1 MPPGM
6 RRQNSSSSSSDLAR
20 LETQYVNVAVT
31 LRCRPKISA
40 LDEDGGIPSP
50 LGAEINIEGERACNF
65 KGVAYKF
72 SQTYGPETSTS
83 DIFDVH
89 RDAVYGVLNGF
100 DVTLMAYG
108 STGSGKTFTMLGTEE
123 KPGLTPLAIDALF
136 ERIAKGG
143 SSGQSY
149 ALQVSAMELI
159 EERCVDLL
167 HGRAPI
173 VLRSA
178 SKSDGGLIF
187 HGLKEVPV
195 STKAELIDRISAATA
210 GRTTTANYRHDAS
223 SRSHLIVRLRV
234 DGARLISL
242 GSAPSPRGSTLAAAA
257 DAEVATGSSAR
268 SDDGS
273 GGGDGGEVS
282 LKDATSATLTLID
295 LAGSEAALLNTNAAA
310 VAQGIGINKSLHW
323 LKVAVHELAGK
334 RPPQLR
340 NSALTRLLTPSLTGG
355 AHVVLVVCCSVAPAP
370 SAARDAIDTLQ
381 FGEVAGRVT
390 LRPTRRTNVEGG
402 QLGQLQALL
411 VTLADDKLALASDAA
426 ALRQQVDGY
435 EELIA
440 ELKSTLVNQETLA
453 RAESMASTAAAQ
465 LASAQQRNA
474 ELARR
479 CAAEEASNAALAA
492 QLAEVEAAAA
502 AATERNHDLLE
513 ATREASVQR
522 HTLESRL
529 AVARDDLLGQQKLAA
544 SAEHELATQREAVGA
559 LQAQLDSLQTALE
572 SERATAAKRAAEA
585 AALEQTN
592 SALNQKIAEAR
603 EEVRAKNDLLL
614 LRHKLY
620 RNRSARRP
628 STAASRSESPRPFGA
643 GIGSFPGQLRAP
655 GGGAQSH
662 PTTPT
667 GYAPESGGRVLRA
680 PADAETAAAEAAYE
694 AALEAAA
701 AAVSAGADI
710 LKVEH
715 EDAESALKAAI
726 ASTSPGE
733 LESALQNASASEC
746 VDTSISR
753 EAVLK
758 LAKLATSRGV
768 AASAPPASAE
778 GVADEQ
784 PFEPAL
790 ALPSPPHSRRVSI
803 ETIPPPSPP
812 PHAAPTALGTD
823 DDGWGRLQGH
833 AWPLQG
839 GGQGGGHFLRTSAE
853 LHARPPSASTAPSA
867 GEASA
872 SAPTLPSAALSVPAS
887 PARSL
892 RCATPALDLLA
903 SRSTGAAT
911 PPAHR
916 TAGGFATF
924 ALLDT
929 SQSGGGAA
937 GPPPPEPAQSPPH
950 PSRPVSISSRA
961 VDEARRSSTKLDEA
975 RQAVDETASL
985 SAVARSDDVPGRSFA
1000 ARGRTALLVSSLDKD
1015 RITGGSLA
1023 SSRRG
1028 LAGAEPAGSLLAREW
1043 IEEHKLEHQSGAAR
1057 PMSGSAALSTAL
1069 GGSGSDA
1076 VSMAVARAAEARRR
1090 AEGLMSSDTA
1100 RPPPWRRTDAR

>member
-655 GGGAQSH
+655 GGGELPWSAQSH

-726 ASTSPGE
+726 ASTSLGSE

-746 VDTSISR
+746 VDTS
-753 EAVLK
+753 
-758 LAKLATSRGV
+758 LASLSTASTTSRGV

-929 SQSGGGAA
+929 SQSSGGAA

-961 VDEARRSSTKLDEA
+961 VDEARRSSTKLD
-975 RQAVDETASL
+975 RPWTKRP
-985 SAVARSDDVPGRSFA
+985 RSPPSPAPTTCPAGRSP
-1000 ARGRTALLVSSLDKD
+1000 R
-1015 RITGGSLA
+1015 
-1023 SSRRG
+1023 
-1028 LAGAEPAGSLLAREW
+1028 
-1043 IEEHKLEHQSGAAR
+1043 GAAR
-1057 PMSGSAALSTAL
+1057 LCSCRASIRIASR
-1069 GGSGSDA
+1069 GGAS
-1076 VSMAVARAAEARRR
+1076 RRR
-1090 AEGLMSSDTA
+1090 VAGLRA
-1100 RPPPWRRTDAR
+1100 RSPRARC

>member
-1 MPPGM
+1 
-6 RRQNSSSSSSDLAR
+6 
-20 LETQYVNVAVT
+20 
-31 LRCRPKISA
+31 
-40 LDEDGGIPSP
+40 
-50 LGAEINIEGERACNF
+50 
-65 KGVAYKF
+65 
-72 SQTYGPETSTS
+72 
-83 DIFDVH
+83 
-89 RDAVYGVLNGF
+89 
-100 DVTLMAYG
+100 
-108 STGSGKTFTMLGTEE
+108 
-123 KPGLTPLAIDALF
+123 
-136 ERIAKGG
+136 
-143 SSGQSY
+143 
-149 ALQVSAMELI
+149 
-159 EERCVDLL
+159 
-167 HGRAPI
+167 
-173 VLRSA
+173 
-178 SKSDGGLIF
+178 
-187 HGLKEVPV
+187 
-195 STKAELIDRISAATA
+195 
-210 GRTTTANYRHDAS
+210 
-223 SRSHLIVRLRV
+223 
-234 DGARLISL
+234 
-242 GSAPSPRGSTLAAAA
+242 
-257 DAEVATGSSAR
+257 
-268 SDDGS
+268 
-273 GGGDGGEVS
+273 
-282 LKDATSATLTLID
+282 
-295 LAGSEAALLNTNAAA
+295 
-310 VAQGIGINKSLHW
+310 
-323 LKVAVHELAGK
+323 
-334 RPPQLR
+334 
-340 NSALTRLLTPSLTGG
+340 
-355 AHVVLVVCCSVAPAP
+355 
-370 SAARDAIDTLQ
+370 
-381 FGEVAGRVT
+381 
-390 LRPTRRTNVEGG
+390 
-402 QLGQLQALL
+402 

-929 SQSGGGAA
+929 SQSSGGAA

>member
-31 LRCRPKISA
+31 LRCRPKINA

-50 LGAEINIEGERACNF
+50 LGAEINIDGERACNF

-123 KPGLTPLAIDALF
+123 RPGLTPLAIDALF

-242 GSAPSPRGSTLAAAA
+242 GSAPSPRGSAPAAAA

-273 GGGDGGEVS
+273 GGDGGEVS
-282 LKDATSATLTLID
+282 LKDASSATLTLID

-479 CAAEEASNAALAA
+479 CAVEEASNAALAA

-529 AVARDDLLGQQKLAA
+529 AVAREDLLGQQKLAA
-544 SAEHELATQREAVGA
+544 SAEHELATQREAVGT

-628 STAASRSESPRPFGA
+628 STAASRSESPRESPRPFGA
-643 GIGSFPGQLRAP
+643 GIGGFP
-655 GGGAQSH
+655 
-662 PTTPT
+662 
-667 GYAPESGGRVLRA
+667 GRVLRA
-680 PADAETAAAEAAYE
+680 PADAETTVAEAAYE

-715 EDAESALKAAI
+715 EEAESALKAAN
-726 ASTSPGE
+726 ASTSPASE
-733 LESALQNASASEC
+733 LESALQKASASEC
-746 VDTSISR
+746 VDASISR

-758 LAKLATSRGV
+758 LAKLATPRGV
-768 AASAPPASAE
+768 AAISPQPSAD
-778 GVADEQ
+778 GIADE
-784 PFEPAL
+784 PLEPLEPAL
-790 ALPSPPHSRRVSI
+790 ALPSPPHSCRPST

-823 DDGWGRLQGH
+823 DDGWGRLQGN
-833 AWPLQG
+833 AWPL
-839 GGQGGGHFLRTSAE
+839 QGGGHFLRTSAE
-853 LHARPPSASTAPSA
+853 LHARPPPASTAPSA
-867 GEASA
+867 GEAGA

-903 SRSTGAAT
+903 SRSTSAAT

-937 GPPPPEPAQSPPH
+937 GPAQSPPH
-950 PSRPVSISSRA
+950 PSRPAYISSQA
-961 VDEARRSSTKLDEA
+961 VDEARRSSTKLD
-975 RQAVDETASL
+975 RPSTKL
-985 SAVARSDDVPGRSFA
+985 HRS
-1000 ARGRTALLVSSLDKD
+1000 
-1015 RITGGSLA
+1015 
-1023 SSRRG
+1023 
-1028 LAGAEPAGSLLAREW
+1028 
-1043 IEEHKLEHQSGAAR
+1043 
-1057 PMSGSAALSTAL
+1057 
-1069 GGSGSDA
+1069 
-1076 VSMAVARAAEARRR
+1076 
-1090 AEGLMSSDTA
+1090 
-1100 RPPPWRRTDAR
+1100 PP

>member
-31 LRCRPKISA
+31 LRCRPKINA

-50 LGAEINIEGERACNF
+50 LGAEINIDGERACNF

-123 KPGLTPLAIDALF
+123 RPGLTPLAIDALF

-242 GSAPSPRGSTLAAAA
+242 GSAPSPRGSAPAAAA

-273 GGGDGGEVS
+273 GGDGGEVS
-282 LKDATSATLTLID
+282 LKDASSATLTLID

-479 CAAEEASNAALAA
+479 CAVEEASNAALAA

-529 AVARDDLLGQQKLAA
+529 AVAREDLLGQQKLAA
-544 SAEHELATQREAVGA
+544 SAEHELATQREAVGT

-628 STAASRSESPRPFGA
+628 STAASRSESPRESPRPFGA
-643 GIGSFPGQLRAP
+643 GIGGFP
-655 GGGAQSH
+655 
-662 PTTPT
+662 
-667 GYAPESGGRVLRA
+667 GRVLRA
-680 PADAETAAAEAAYE
+680 PADAETTVAEAAYE

-715 EDAESALKAAI
+715 EEAESALKAAN
-726 ASTSPGE
+726 ASTSPASE
-733 LESALQNASASEC
+733 LESALQKASASEC
-746 VDTSISR
+746 VDASISR

-758 LAKLATSRGV
+758 LAKLATPRGV
-768 AASAPPASAE
+768 AAISPQPSAD
-778 GVADEQ
+778 GIADE
-784 PFEPAL
+784 PLEPLEPAL
-790 ALPSPPHSRRVSI
+790 ALPSPPHSCRPST

-812 PHAAPTALGTD
+812 PHAARDNP
-823 DDGWGRLQGH
+823 DGFSIAQGNPIGFFVSW
-833 AWPLQG
+833 AR
-839 GGQGGGHFLRTSAE
+839 FL
-853 LHARPPSASTAPSA
+853 
-867 GEASA
+867 
-872 SAPTLPSAALSVPAS
+872 V
-887 PARSL
+887 
-892 RCATPALDLLA
+892 
-903 SRSTGAAT
+903 
-911 PPAHR
+911 
-916 TAGGFATF
+916 
-924 ALLDT
+924 
-929 SQSGGGAA
+929 
-937 GPPPPEPAQSPPH
+937 
-950 PSRPVSISSRA
+950 
-961 VDEARRSSTKLDEA
+961 VD
-975 RQAVDETASL
+975 
-985 SAVARSDDVPGRSFA
+985 
-1000 ARGRTALLVSSLDKD
+1000 
-1015 RITGGSLA
+1015 
-1023 SSRRG
+1023 
-1028 LAGAEPAGSLLAREW
+1028 
-1043 IEEHKLEHQSGAAR
+1043 
-1057 PMSGSAALSTAL
+1057 
-1069 GGSGSDA
+1069 
-1076 VSMAVARAAEARRR
+1076 
-1090 AEGLMSSDTA
+1090 
-1100 RPPPWRRTDAR
+1100 

>member
-31 LRCRPKISA
+31 LRCRPKINA

-50 LGAEINIEGERACNF
+50 LGAEINIDGERACNF

-123 KPGLTPLAIDALF
+123 RPGLTPLAIDALF

-242 GSAPSPRGSTLAAAA
+242 GSAPSPRGSAPAAAA

-273 GGGDGGEVS
+273 GGDGGEVS
-282 LKDATSATLTLID
+282 LKDASSATLTLID

-370 SAARDAIDTLQ
+370 SAARDALDTLQ

-479 CAAEEASNAALAA
+479 CAVEEASNAALAA

-529 AVARDDLLGQQKLAA
+529 AVAREDLLGQQKLAA
-544 SAEHELATQREAVGA
+544 SAEHELATQREAVGT

-628 STAASRSESPRPFGA
+628 STAASRSESPRESPRPFGA
-643 GIGSFPGQLRAP
+643 GIGGFP
-655 GGGAQSH
+655 
-662 PTTPT
+662 
-667 GYAPESGGRVLRA
+667 GRVLRA
-680 PADAETAAAEAAYE
+680 PADAETTVAEAAYE

-715 EDAESALKAAI
+715 EEAESALKAAN
-726 ASTSPGE
+726 ASTSPASE
-733 LESALQNASASEC
+733 LESALQKASASEC
-746 VDTSISR
+746 VDASISR

-758 LAKLATSRGV
+758 LAKLATPRGV
-768 AASAPPASAE
+768 AAISPQPSAD
-778 GVADEQ
+778 GIADE
-784 PFEPAL
+784 PLEPLEPAL
-790 ALPSPPHSRRVSI
+790 ALPSPPHSCRPST

-823 DDGWGRLQGH
+823 DDGWGRLQGN
-833 AWPLQG
+833 AWPL
-839 GGQGGGHFLRTSAE
+839 QGGGHFLRTSAE
-853 LHARPPSASTAPSA
+853 LHARPPPASTAPSA
-867 GEASA
+867 GEAGA

-903 SRSTGAAT
+903 SRSTSAAT

-937 GPPPPEPAQSPPH
+937 GPAQSPPH
-950 PSRPVSISSRA
+950 PSRPAYISSQA

-985 SAVARSDDVPGRSFA
+985 SAVARSDDVPDRSFA
-1000 ARGRTALLVSSLDKD
+1000 ARGRTAPLVSSLDTD
-1015 RITGGSLA
+1015 RITGVSLA
-1023 SSRRG
+1023 SSRRRG

-1043 IEEHKLEHQSGAAR
+1043 IEEHKLEHRSAVMSGAAR
-1057 PMSGSAALSTAL
+1057 PLSGSAALSTAL

-1076 VSMAVARAAEARRR
+1076 VSIAVARAAEARRR

-1100 RPPPWRRTDAR
+1100 RAPPWRRTDAR

>member
-31 LRCRPKISA
+31 LRCRPKINA

-50 LGAEINIEGERACNF
+50 LGAEINIDGERACNF

-123 KPGLTPLAIDALF
+123 RPGLTPLAIDALF

-242 GSAPSPRGSTLAAAA
+242 GSAPSPRGSAPAAAA

-273 GGGDGGEVS
+273 GGDGGEVS
-282 LKDATSATLTLID
+282 LKDASSATLTLID

-479 CAAEEASNAALAA
+479 CAVEEASNAALAA

-529 AVARDDLLGQQKLAA
+529 AVAREDLLGQQKLAA
-544 SAEHELATQREAVGA
+544 SAEHELATQREAVGT

-592 SALNQKIAEAR
+592 SALNQKIAEVR
-603 EEVRAKNDLLL
+603 EEVRAKYDLL

-628 STAASRSESPRPFGA
+628 STAASRSESPRESPRPFGA
-643 GIGSFPGQLRAP
+643 GIGGFP
-655 GGGAQSH
+655 
-662 PTTPT
+662 
-667 GYAPESGGRVLRA
+667 GRVLRA
-680 PADAETAAAEAAYE
+680 PADAETTVAEAAYE

-715 EDAESALKAAI
+715 EEAESALKAAN
-726 ASTSPGE
+726 ASTSPASE
-733 LESALQNASASEC
+733 LESALQKASASEC
-746 VDTSISR
+746 VDASISR

-758 LAKLATSRGV
+758 LAKLATPRGV
-768 AASAPPASAE
+768 AAISPQPSAD
-778 GVADEQ
+778 GIADE
-784 PFEPAL
+784 PLEPLEPAL
-790 ALPSPPHSRRVSI
+790 ALPSPPHSCRPI
-803 ETIPPPSPP
+803 TETIPPPSPP

-823 DDGWGRLQGH
+823 DDGWGRLQGN
-833 AWPLQG
+833 AWPL
-839 GGQGGGHFLRTSAE
+839 QGGGHFLRTSAE
-853 LHARPPSASTAPSA
+853 LHARPPPASTAPSA
-867 GEASA
+867 GEAGA

-903 SRSTGAAT
+903 SRSTSAAT

-937 GPPPPEPAQSPPH
+937 GPAQSPPH
-950 PSRPVSISSRA
+950 PSRPAYISSQA

-985 SAVARSDDVPGRSFA
+985 SAVARSDDVPDRSFA
-1000 ARGRTALLVSSLDKD
+1000 ARGRTAPLVSSLDTD
-1015 RITGGSLA
+1015 RITGVSLA
-1023 SSRRG
+1023 SSRRRG

-1043 IEEHKLEHQSGAAR
+1043 IEEHKLEHRSAVMSGAAR
-1057 PMSGSAALSTAL
+1057 PLSGSAALSTAL

-1076 VSMAVARAAEARRR
+1076 VSIAVARAAEARRR

-1100 RPPPWRRTDAR
+1100 RAPPWRRTDAR

>member
-1 MPPGM
+1 M

-31 LRCRPKISA
+31 LRCRPKINA

-50 LGAEINIEGERACNF
+50 LGAEINIDGERACNF

-123 KPGLTPLAIDALF
+123 RPGLTPLAIDALF

-242 GSAPSPRGSTLAAAA
+242 GSAPSPRGSAPAAAA

-273 GGGDGGEVS
+273 GGDGGEVS
-282 LKDATSATLTLID
+282 LRDASSATLTLID

-465 LASAQQRNA
+465 LASAHQRNA

-479 CAAEEASNAALAA
+479 CAVEEASNAALAA

-529 AVARDDLLGQQKLAA
+529 AVAREDLMGQQKLAA
-544 SAEHELATQREAVGA
+544 SAEHELATQREAVGT

-628 STAASRSESPRPFGA
+628 STAASRSESPRESPRPFGA
-643 GIGSFPGQLRAP
+643 GIGGFP
-655 GGGAQSH
+655 
-662 PTTPT
+662 
-667 GYAPESGGRVLRA
+667 GRVLRA
-680 PADAETAAAEAAYE
+680 PADAETTVAEAAYE

-715 EDAESALKAAI
+715 EEAESALKAAN
-726 ASTSPGE
+726 ASTSPASE
-733 LESALQNASASEC
+733 LESALQKASASEC
-746 VDTSISR
+746 VDASISR

-758 LAKLATSRGV
+758 LAKLATPRGV
-768 AASAPPASAE
+768 AAISPQPPAD
-778 GVADEQ
+778 GVADE
-784 PFEPAL
+784 PLEPLEPAL
-790 ALPSPPHSRRVSI
+790 ALPSPPHSCRPST

-823 DDGWGRLQGH
+823 DDGWGRLQGN
-833 AWPLQG
+833 AWPL
-839 GGQGGGHFLRTSAE
+839 QGGGHFLRTSAE
-853 LHARPPSASTAPSA
+853 LHARPPSA
-867 GEASA
+867 GEAGA

-903 SRSTGAAT
+903 SRSTSAAT

-937 GPPPPEPAQSPPH
+937 GPAQSPPH
-950 PSRPVSISSRA
+950 PSRPAYISSQA
-961 VDEARRSSTKLDEA
+961 VDEARRRSTKLDEARQAVDETASLSAEARRSSTKLDEA

-985 SAVARSDDVPGRSFA
+985 SAVARSDDVPDRSFA
-1000 ARGRTALLVSSLDKD
+1000 ARGRTAPLVSSLDTD
-1015 RITGGSLA
+1015 RITGVSLA
-1023 SSRRG
+1023 SSRRRG

-1043 IEEHKLEHQSGAAR
+1043 IEEHKLEHRSAVMSGAAR
-1057 PMSGSAALSTAL
+1057 PLSGSAALSTAL

-1076 VSMAVARAAEARRR
+1076 VSIAVARAAEARRR

-1100 RPPPWRRTDAR
+1100 RAPPWRRTDAR

>member
-31 LRCRPKISA
+31 LRCRPKINA

-50 LGAEINIEGERACNF
+50 LGAEINIDGERACNF

-123 KPGLTPLAIDALF
+123 RPGLTPLAIDALF

-242 GSAPSPRGSTLAAAA
+242 GSAPSPRGSAPAAAA

-273 GGGDGGEVS
+273 GGDGGEVS
-282 LKDATSATLTLID
+282 LKDASSATLTLID

-479 CAAEEASNAALAA
+479 CAVEEASNAALAA

-529 AVARDDLLGQQKLAA
+529 AVAREDLLGQQKLAA
-544 SAEHELATQREAVGA
+544 SAEHELATQREAVGT

-628 STAASRSESPRPFGA
+628 STAASRSESPRESPRPFGA
-643 GIGSFPGQLRAP
+643 GIGGFP
-655 GGGAQSH
+655 
-662 PTTPT
+662 
-667 GYAPESGGRVLRA
+667 GRVLRA
-680 PADAETAAAEAAYE
+680 PADAETTVAEAAYE

-715 EDAESALKAAI
+715 EEAESALKAAN
-726 ASTSPGE
+726 ASTSPASE
-733 LESALQNASASEC
+733 LESALQKASASEC
-746 VDTSISR
+746 VDASISR

-758 LAKLATSRGV
+758 LAKLATPRGV
-768 AASAPPASAE
+768 AAISPQPSAD
-778 GVADEQ
+778 GIADE
-784 PFEPAL
+784 PLEPLEPAL
-790 ALPSPPHSRRVSI
+790 ALPSPPHSCRPST

-823 DDGWGRLQGH
+823 DDGWGRLQGN
-833 AWPLQG
+833 AWPL
-839 GGQGGGHFLRTSAE
+839 QGGGHFLRTSAE
-853 LHARPPSASTAPSA
+853 LHARPPPASTAPSA
-867 GEASA
+867 GEAGA

-903 SRSTGAAT
+903 SRSTSAAT

-937 GPPPPEPAQSPPH
+937 GPAQSPPH
-950 PSRPVSISSRA
+950 PSRPAYISSQA

-985 SAVARSDDVPGRSFA
+985 SAVARSDDVPDRSFA
-1000 ARGRTALLVSSLDKD
+1000 ARGRTAPLVSSLDTD
-1015 RITGGSLA
+1015 RITGVSLA
-1023 SSRRG
+1023 SSRRRG

-1043 IEEHKLEHQSGAAR
+1043 IEEHKLEHRSAVMSGAAR
-1057 PMSGSAALSTAL
+1057 PLSGSAALSTAL

-1076 VSMAVARAAEARRR
+1076 VSIAVARAAEARRR

-1100 RPPPWRRTDAR
+1100 RAPPWRRTDAR

>member
-242 GSAPSPRGSTLAAAA
+242 GSAPSPRGSAPAAAA

-273 GGGDGGEVS
+273 GGDGGEVS
-282 LKDATSATLTLID
+282 LKDASSATLTLID

-529 AVARDDLLGQQKLAA
+529 AVAREDLLGQQKLAA
-544 SAEHELATQREAVGA
+544 SAEHELATQREAVGT

-628 STAASRSESPRPFGA
+628 STAASRSESPRESPRPFGA
-643 GIGSFPGQLRAP
+643 GIGGFP
-655 GGGAQSH
+655 
-662 PTTPT
+662 
-667 GYAPESGGRVLRA
+667 GRVLRA
-680 PADAETAAAEAAYE
+680 PADAETTVAEAAYE

-715 EDAESALKAAI
+715 EEAESALKAAN
-726 ASTSPGE
+726 ASTSPASE
-733 LESALQNASASEC
+733 LESALQKASASEC
-746 VDTSISR
+746 VDASISR

-758 LAKLATSRGV
+758 LAKLATPRGV
-768 AASAPPASAE
+768 AAISPQPSAD
-778 GVADEQ
+778 GIADE
-784 PFEPAL
+784 PLEPLEPAL
-790 ALPSPPHSRRVSI
+790 ALPSPPHSCRPST

-823 DDGWGRLQGH
+823 DDGWGRLQGN
-833 AWPLQG
+833 AWPL
-839 GGQGGGHFLRTSAE
+839 QGGGHFLRTSAE
-853 LHARPPSASTAPSA
+853 LHARPPPASTAPSA
-867 GEASA
+867 GEAGA

-903 SRSTGAAT
+903 SRSTSAAT

-937 GPPPPEPAQSPPH
+937 GPAQSPPH
-950 PSRPVSISSRA
+950 PSRPAYISSQA

-985 SAVARSDDVPGRSFA
+985 SAVARSDDVPDRSFA
-1000 ARGRTALLVSSLDKD
+1000 ARGRTAPLVSSLDTD
-1015 RITGGSLA
+1015 RITGVSLA
-1023 SSRRG
+1023 SSRRRG

-1043 IEEHKLEHQSGAAR
+1043 IEEHKLEHRSAVMSGAAR
-1057 PMSGSAALSTAL
+1057 PLSGSAALSTAL

-1076 VSMAVARAAEARRR
+1076 VSIAVARAAEARRR

-1100 RPPPWRRTDAR
+1100 RAPPWRRTDAR

>member
-1 MPPGM
+1 M

-31 LRCRPKISA
+31 LRCRPKINA

-50 LGAEINIEGERACNF
+50 LGAEINIDGERACNF

-123 KPGLTPLAIDALF
+123 RPGLTPLAIDALF

-242 GSAPSPRGSTLAAAA
+242 GSAPSPRGSAPAAAA

-273 GGGDGGEVS
+273 GGDGGEVS
-282 LKDATSATLTLID
+282 LKDASSATLTLID

-479 CAAEEASNAALAA
+479 CAVEEASNAALAA

-529 AVARDDLLGQQKLAA
+529 AVAREDLLGQQKLAA
-544 SAEHELATQREAVGA
+544 SAEHELATQREAVGT

-628 STAASRSESPRPFGA
+628 STAASRSESPRESPRPFGA
-643 GIGSFPGQLRAP
+643 GIGGFP
-655 GGGAQSH
+655 
-662 PTTPT
+662 
-667 GYAPESGGRVLRA
+667 GRVLRA
-680 PADAETAAAEAAYE
+680 PADAETTVAEAAYE

-715 EDAESALKAAI
+715 EEAESALKAAN
-726 ASTSPGE
+726 ASTSPASE
-733 LESALQNASASEC
+733 LESALQKASASEC
-746 VDTSISR
+746 VDASISR

-758 LAKLATSRGV
+758 LAKLATPRGV
-768 AASAPPASAE
+768 AAISPQPSAD
-778 GVADEQ
+778 GIADE
-784 PFEPAL
+784 PLEPLEPAL
-790 ALPSPPHSRRVSI
+790 ALPSPPHSCRPST

-823 DDGWGRLQGH
+823 DDGWGRLQGN
-833 AWPLQG
+833 AWPL
-839 GGQGGGHFLRTSAE
+839 QGGGHFLRTSAE
-853 LHARPPSASTAPSA
+853 LHARPPPASTAPSA
-867 GEASA
+867 GEAGA

-903 SRSTGAAT
+903 SRSTSAAT

-937 GPPPPEPAQSPPH
+937 GPAQSPPH
-950 PSRPVSISSRA
+950 PSRPAYISSQA

-985 SAVARSDDVPGRSFA
+985 SAVARSDDVPDRSFA
-1000 ARGRTALLVSSLDKD
+1000 ARGRTAPLVSSLDTD
-1015 RITGGSLA
+1015 RITGVSLA
-1023 SSRRG
+1023 SSRRRG

-1043 IEEHKLEHQSGAAR
+1043 IEEHKLEHRSAVMSGAAR
-1057 PMSGSAALSTAL
+1057 PLSGSAALSTAL

-1076 VSMAVARAAEARRR
+1076 VSIAVARAAEARRR

-1100 RPPPWRRTDAR
+1100 RAPPWRRTDAR